1 MLEHVKIEPGKLRP
15 RDGRYEL
22 RVTEP
27 MEETAYVDRLE
38 LLAIDHPQRQEV
50 FPDEYLA
57 VSGPSPSHRLLVAQA
72 AFFPARATGPESQ
85 DCTERLLHADRT
97 YAYQPPPPDVEPP
110 PGRVLDTCQHW
121 LPDGTLCPHFPVPG
135 SRPIR
140 CYRHVHHILALCAIA
155 CHITGGTRRRTG

>member
-1 MLEHVKIEPGKLRP
+1 MSAKLP
-15 RDGRYEL
+15 AITANLL
-22 RVTEP
+22 RNQWQ
-27 MEETAYVDRLE
+27 A
-38 LLAIDHPQRQEV
+38 
-50 FPDEYLA
+50 FYLA
-57 VSGPSPSHRLLVAQA
+57 QRRLIHVSTPTLWLTYGPPLIHSA
-72 AFFPARATGPESQ
+72 AFLR
-85 DCTERLLHADRT
+85 RT